1 MTNSDENQP
10 AAERAQ
16 PEQATARIL
25 QLLDKLAAAEGLG
38 NAASATG
45 FTEDQLRSS
54 LREAAQIIRKNQG
67 DLVKKRWPLLG
78 SLLGLARDD
87 RGRSAGNLGR
97 ACGASGGG
105 FEEAGRTPEKGRR
118 LRRKATSR
126 TVAQRPDKGDVIGAV
141 AMRPRKATVRAGEC
155 GRNDS
160 ELNSGS

>member
-25 QLLDKLAAAEGLG
+25 ELLDKLAAAEGLG

-78 SLLGLARDD
+78 SLLDWREMTVAEALEILADH
-87 RGRSAGNLGR
+87 ALG
-97 ACGASGGG
+97 AHGG
-105 FEEAGRTPEKGRR
+105 FRGSRTIPRK
-118 LRRKATSR
+118 RKATEAESHFQVQLLHNDR
-126 TVAQRPDKGDVIGAV
+126 IR
-141 AMRPRKATVRAGEC
+141 AMSS
-155 GRNDS
+155 GRWRS
-160 ELNSGS
+160 APAKQQ

>member
-1 MTNSDENQP
+1 MTNSDENHP

-25 QLLDKLAAAEGLG
+25 ELLDKLAAAEGLG

-78 SLLGLARDD
+78 SLLDWREMTVAEALEILAEH
-87 RGRSAGNLGR
+87 A
-97 ACGASGGG
+97 AHQ
-105 FEEAGRTPEKGRR
+105 EEASKKQEEPQKKE
-118 LRRKATSR
+118 
-126 TVAQRPDKGDVIGAV
+126 
-141 AMRPRKATVRAGEC
+141 
-155 GRNDS
+155 
-160 ELNSGS
+160 GS

>member
-54 LREAAQIIRKNQG
+54 LREAAQIIRKNEENP
-67 DLVKKRWPLLG
+67 VRRRWPLLG
-78 SLLGLARDD
+78 SILDWH
-87 RGRSAGNLGR
+87 
-97 ACGASGGG
+97 
-105 FEEAGRTPEKGRR
+105 EM
-118 LRRKATSR
+118 
-126 TVAQRPDKGDVIGAV
+126 TVAEALEILADHAAQQGDASKKEDDPSKKEGA
-141 AMRPRKATVRAGEC
+141 
-155 GRNDS
+155 
-160 ELNSGS
+160 